1 MTERT
6 EILIGK
12 EAVNKLK
19 NSHVAV
25 FGLGGVGGY
34 VVEMLARAGVG
45 ELTLVDFDTVAVS
58 NLNRQIIALNSTIG
72 KYKTEAFETRLKD
85 INPDIKLNIIC
96 NKYLPENSEDF
107 FKSRYDYVVDAID
120 IVTSKIHLI
129 ATCHQKGINIVSA
142 MGAGNRSVVPK
153 FEVADIYHTYND
165 GLAKILR
172 KKLRELGVTKH
183 TVVFTPNIAESNG
196 KIIGS
201 ISYYTAM
208 CGCTLAGFVINEL
221 IKWFLHNLHKNTW
234 N

>member
-12 EAVNKLK
+12 EAVDKLK

-45 ELTLVDFDTVAVS
+45 TLTLVDFDTVSKS

-72 KYKTEAFETRLKD
+72 EYKTNAFEHRLKD

-96 NKYLPENSEDF
+96 KKYLPENSDEF
-107 FKSRYDYVVDAID
+107 FQNDYDYMVDAID

-129 ATCHQKGINIVSA
+129 TTCHQKGIKIISA
-142 MGAGNRSVVPK
+142 MGAGNRSVVPR
-153 FEVADIYHTYND
+153 FEVADIFSTYND

-172 KKLRELGVTKH
+172 KKLRETGVNMH
-183 TVVFTPNIAESNG
+183 TVVFTPNIAEPNG
-196 KIIGS
+196 KTIGS
-201 ISYYTAM
+201 ISYYPAM
-208 CGCTLAGFVINEL
+208 CGCTLAGFVVNEL
-221 IKWFLHNLHKNTW
+221 IK
-234 N
+234 